1 MKKEHRY
8 IAFLF
13 LSIALFVTVEVLKP
27 KPVDWSDDFTK
38 QKTIPYAT
46 KILNE
51 ELEILFP
58 GQEISENSRTLYL
71 FDDIELESRN
81 WVFINNEFVFD
92 RLESDVLLEQVEY
105 GDQVFIAGRIGGF
118 LADTLN
124 LEYDYYYGGF
134 DSTIFQDSM
143 SLGISSPSSSL
154 NGDWKYDA
162 DGTFFYF
169 TSYDTSRTTELGSWE
184 NTYTN
189 FIRIDIGEG
198 SFYLNST
205 PYLFTNYYLRD
216 PNKATYAF
224 HALSLLPIQNT
235 TWDSYYKAGKEVAG
249 TPMYVILST
258 ESLKYAWYLSL
269 FSLFLFMIFKARRKQ
284 RIIPIIKT
292 PENSTLSF
300 TRTIGMLYLEQNSHK
315 NILEKKVR
323 FFFDYIKTHLRLD
336 TSELNERFKTDL
348 ASRSGISKKD
358 INKLF
363 DLIELTEHSKTISDS
378 ELKLVTDQI
387 DQFYQNTQR

>member
-8 IAFLF
+8 IAFLI
-13 LSIALFVTVEVLKP
+13 LSIALFVTVELLKP

-46 KILNE
+46 KILHQ
-51 ELEILFP
+51 ELNTLFP
-58 GQEISENSRTLYL
+58 EQQVGENSENLYL

-81 WVFINNEFVFD
+81 WVFINNEFAFD

-105 GDQVFIAGRIGGF
+105 GDHVFIAGRVGGF

-124 LEYDYYYGGF
+124 LKYKYYYGSL
-134 DSTIFQDSM
+134 DSTIFLDSM

-154 NGDWKYDA
+154 NGEWNYDA

-189 FIRIDIGEG
+189 FIKIDVGEG

-205 PYLFTNYYLRD
+205 PYLFTNYYLRN
-216 PNKATYAF
+216 PEKATYAF
-224 HALSLLPIQNT
+224 HALSHLPVQKT
-235 TWDSYYKAGKEVAG
+235 TWDAYYKTGRNVAG

-258 ESLKYAWYLSL
+258 ESLKYAWFLAL
-269 FSLFLFMIFKARRKQ
+269 FSLFLFMIFKAKRKQ
-284 RIIPIIKT
+284 RIIPILKA
-292 PENSTLSF
+292 PENSTLNF
-300 TRTIGMLYLEQNSHK
+300 TRTIGMLYLEQSSHK

-336 TSELNERFKTDL
+336 ISEPDEKFKTDL
-348 ASRSGISKKD
+348 ALRSGVPKKD
-358 INKLF
+358 IIKLF
-363 DLIELTEHSKTISDS
+363 DLIELTEHSKNITDS